1 MRFTSAFCFF
11 LISFEISG
19 QINIDSTSIPLK
31 IQSNHVKVKIRLHC
45 LTTSQFSLE
54 PLYIIDG
61 IAVEPEVLRDINPD
75 DIEKIDVLKGSKAV
89 GFFGCQPNN
98 GVIIITTKKGN
109 RRKFLIKDKL
119 NESGLPGAT
128 ITFVLLGENHD
139 TLRFASDDDGEI
151 VTNKLQIGKTYQ
163 ITVTSTGYK
172 QLSFHYKAGIK
183 PKETFFLERN
193 FRECMPVIVQS
204 PNCRTTRCGMCKLVV
219 RGEKESE
226 SDPKFQNSV
235 VIYPNPVG
243 RGKFFIVEVKE
254 FHSSSIVIK
263 LFNAGGQE
271 IFSEAHSKSNSVGRV
286 PISIDGR
293 WPAGIYFI
301 QITDEKMNRV
311 KSDKIIIE

>member
-1 MRFTSAFCFF
+1 MRLLSAFCFF
-11 LISFEISG
+11 LISFKISG

-31 IQSNHVKVKIRLHC
+31 IQSNHVEVKIRLHC
-45 LTTSQFSLE
+45 LATSQFSLE

-61 IAVEPEVLRDINPD
+61 IAAEPEVLRDIKPD
-75 DIEKIDVLKGSKAV
+75 DIEKIDVLKGFKAV

-98 GVIIITTKKGN
+98 GVIIITTKKSN

-128 ITFVLLGENHD
+128 ITFVLLDENHD

-172 QLSFHYKAGIK
+172 QLSFHYKAGIE
-183 PKETFFLERN
+183 PKETFFMERN
-193 FRECMPVIVQS
+193 TRECMPVIVQS
-204 PNCRTTRCGMCKLVV
+204 PNFRTIRCGMYKLVV
-219 RGEKESE
+219 RCEKENE

-235 VIYPNPVG
+235 VIYPNPVNK
-243 RGKFFIVEVKE
+243 GKILIVDMKG

-271 IFSEAHSKSNSVGRV
+271 IYSEAHSKKNNVKTV
-286 PISIDGR
+286 PISIDSR
-293 WPAGIYFI
+293 WRSGIYFI